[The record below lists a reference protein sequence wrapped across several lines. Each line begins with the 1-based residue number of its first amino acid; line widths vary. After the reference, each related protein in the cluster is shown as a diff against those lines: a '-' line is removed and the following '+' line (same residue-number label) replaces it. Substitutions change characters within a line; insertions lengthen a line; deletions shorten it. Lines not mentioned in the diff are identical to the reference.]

1 MPSKYLYQPAL
12 ELLNSQLTGNERVV
26 IRGSTGWVGRT
37 ATFMLDALGVPTMLF
52 ASRDRNELIG
62 SKEFQVFSW
71 DEARAIE
78 FEPTHII
85 DAAYLTREFTDGKSP
100 EEYLRL
106 NEKLTQEAIN
116 IVSKLE
122 NIKLITFSS
131 GVTEIQ
137 SEQGKPYTI
146 SKKRDEEIFETLAN
160 TQNKKITIFRVWS
173 ISGALV
179 TKKRGFAFSEFIL
192 DGFEGCINITAKSKV
207 YRKFCL
213 IDEVIASG
221 FSNFENNFRLV
232 DTAGELIEI
241 HELAELI
248 RDIVNPNAKLNFSE
262 LENSVGEDLYFSDSL
277 SWKNLLKAIDY
288 EPASIIDQIKLVSN
302 ALA

>member
-248 RDIVNPNAKLNFSE
+248 RDLVNPNAKLNFSE